1 MSGGSDPTSSLATS
15 AASRTLRLFRQPSLL
30 AVLLGFGLSFAVGSA
45 IIAMIGVDPIQGIRV
60 ALEGS
65 VTTPR
70 GLANSLVFAT
80 PRLLVALG
88 ACIAIRSGMFNL
100 GGEGQLQMG
109 AVGAAVAAIFLGPM
123 FAPLHVLL
131 AITAAGVA
139 GGLWAAIAALL
150 QVWRGANVL
159 ITTLLMNF
167 VALYF
172 VAYLV
177 QGPLQEPG
185 SIFSQSARI
194 AETAELPTIF
204 SGTRLHLG
212 FMLAL
217 LGVVAAQLLLHRTAL
232 GVEFRA
238 AGFNPRAATYS
249 GLSPSRL
256 IVVSMFISGLYG
268 GLGGA
273 TAILGVQYR
282 LLQGFS
288 LGIGF
293 EGLAIAFLGGLN
305 PILVLLVALLFG
317 ALQAGVLE
325 LQKELGVPASM
336 TLIMEGLPIL
346 VLAAA
351 RGLSMARRG
360 TGSLS
365 VD

>member
-1 MSGGSDPTSSLATS
+1 VGSNLAETPSAS
-15 AASRTLRLFRQPSLL
+15 AAERVVALFRQPSVL
-30 AVLLGFGLSFAVGSA
+30 AVIVGFLVSFAVGSI
-45 IIAMIGVDPIQGIRV
+45 IIALIGVDPVEGIRV

-80 PRLLVALG
+80 PRMLVALG
-88 ACIAIRSGMFNL
+88 ACIAIRSGVFNL

-109 AVGAAVAAIFLGPM
+109 AVGAALAAVLLGPLV
-123 FAPLHVLL
+123 APLHLL
-131 AITAAGVA
+131 IAIAA
-139 GGLWAAIAALL
+139 AAIAGGVWAMIAAVL

-167 VALYF
+167 VAVYF

-177 QGPLQEPG
+177 QGPFQEVG
-185 SIFSQSARI
+185 SNFSQSARI
-194 AETAELPTIF
+194 ASTAELPTIVT
-204 SGTRLHLG
+204 GTRLHLG
-212 FMLAL
+212 FVLAIV
-217 LGVVAAQLLLHRTAL
+217 GVIAATLLLQRTAL

-238 AGFNPRAATYS
+238 AGYNPRAARYA
-249 GLSPSRL
+249 GLSPARL
-256 IVVSMFISGLYG
+256 IVVSMFVSGLYG
-268 GLGGA
+268 GLAGA
-273 TAILGVQYR
+273 TEILGVHYR

-293 EGLAIAFLGGLN
+293 EGLAIAVLAGLN
-305 PILVLLVALLFG
+305 PVGVFFVALLFG

-336 TLIMEGLPIL
+336 ALIMEGLPIL

-351 RGLSMARRG
+351 RGLSMARG
-360 TGSLS
+360 GAGSGG